1 MQISNRN
8 RAINYK
14 RIFFLTSITIALA
27 ILALF
32 LLDHDLLGIA
42 GIGIFSLW
50 YLFFHVA
57 DYQFIEFSDE
67 DGKVLLRYFKAVS
80 FGSKAY
86 HSIEFPQA
94 ILQNAHFENSVFG
107 KLSDLTLIVRT
118 KRGIAEYPSISLSA
132 VTFDDRMKIRA
143 CLYKILQK

>member
-8 RAINYK
+8 KVIKYK

-42 GIGIFSLW
+42 GIGVFSLW

-86 HSIEFPQA
+86 HSIEFPQE

-132 VTFDDRMKIRA
+132 VTIDDRMKIRA